1 MAPRPLTQPAHGV
14 MPTRPQIM
22 PLTPPRNVGFRS
34 FDNQASMIIHTTTPV
49 AVARFVLMTAPA
61 MLAPA

>member
-1 MAPRPLTQPAHGV
+1 MAPRPFTQPAQGV

-22 PLTPPRNVGFRS
+22 PLTPPRKVGFRS
-34 FDNQASMIIHTTTPV
+34 LVSQASMIIHTTTPV
-49 AVARFVLMTAPA
+49 PVARFVLMTAAA